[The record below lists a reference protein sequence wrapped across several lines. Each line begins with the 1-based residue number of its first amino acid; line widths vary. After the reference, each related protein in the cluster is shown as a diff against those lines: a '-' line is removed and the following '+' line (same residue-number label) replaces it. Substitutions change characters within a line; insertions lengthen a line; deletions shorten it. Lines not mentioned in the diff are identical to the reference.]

1 MYLVAP
7 LCLTLCNPMDYSPL
21 GSYVHEI
28 FQARMLE
35 WVAISYFR
43 GSSQT
48 GIEPAS
54 PASPP
59 WQANSLSLC
68 HLGSHIF

>member
-1 MYLVAP
+1 MYLVAQ
-7 LCLTLCNPMDYSPL
+7 LCLTFCNPMDYSPL
-21 GSYVHEI
+21 GSSVHEI

-54 PASPP
+54 SASPT